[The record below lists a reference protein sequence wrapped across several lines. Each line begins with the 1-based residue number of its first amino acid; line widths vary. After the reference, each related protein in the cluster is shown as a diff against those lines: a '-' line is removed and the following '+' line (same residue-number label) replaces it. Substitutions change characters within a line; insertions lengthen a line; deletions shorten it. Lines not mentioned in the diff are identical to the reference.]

1 MWFYLQKFVIR
12 LRSKRKRIFGFF
24 RGAHIFLPPFSSF
37 GISLNLFILITLR
50 HTQTRCNSNNTTNKM
65 YGNNVRTT
73 ETDTNFVANYTEKT
87 RLGFIGTRDS
97 QNEIIILLRRFY
109 LLGGPREFIF
119 LLPLCCALPVFF
131 LMTPFSRSLSLS
143 FIRNVE
149 TQVLRD

>member
-1 MWFYLQKFVIR
+1 MVFLGGVLTF
-12 LRSKRKRIFGFF
+12 
-24 RGAHIFLPPFSSF
+24 FLPPFSSF
-37 GISLNLFILITLR
+37 GISLISSLITLR

-97 QNEIIILLRRFY
+97 QRDYYSVEEILPSW
-109 LLGGPREFIF
+109 GPPGNSFF
-119 LLPLCCALPVFF
+119 SSLFVALPVFF
-131 LMTPFSRSLSLS
+131 LITPFSLSLSLS

-149 TQVLRD
+149 TQVLRDKAKTPPERE